1 MANLSGLIKTI
12 SSLSGGAPTDEDYF
26 IFGKSDLKKVS
37 WKSIKDTIIGR
48 TYQVVETNIGVNAN
62 VYKRCGVVYFRMGGY
77 ISKSIGISYTQICVL
92 PDGYRPV
99 STLTLA
105 FVSSIASNYG
115 FYLQI
120 DTSGAV
126 KIRGSKTF
134 ESGEAINA
142 MTSYVT

>member
-1 MANLSGLIKTI
+1 MANLSGLVKNI
-12 SSLSGGAPTDEDYF
+12 SSLVGGAPSDDDYF

-37 WKSIKDTIIGR
+37 WKSIKDTIMGR
-48 TYQVVETNIGVNAN
+48 TYQSVETNIGINAN

-77 ISKSIGISYTQICVL
+77 ITKSIPITYTQICVL

-99 STLTLA
+99 SMLTLA
-105 FVSSIASNYG
+105 FVISIASNYG

-126 KIRGSKTF
+126 KIRGSKTI
-134 ESGEAINA
+134 ESGEGVNA
-142 MTSYVT
+142 MISYVT